1 MSAGIE
7 SGQVQEGQ
15 VEVLQDQVYELMRAR
30 LVDLFGPGGS
40 FRITLGR
47 PTSDDAVFVET
58 VADTIAW
65 DVASSIDRSAHE
77 PRRLA
82 DQLPEDEHEA
92 IWKYVEEELL
102 RRRMDTDSI
111 PTAARVAA

>member
-1 MSAGIE
+1 MSE
-7 SGQVQEGQ
+7 SSP
-15 VEVLQDQVYELMRAR
+15 VEKLQDQVYELMRER

-47 PTSDDAVFVET
+47 ATGEDAVFVET

-65 DVASSIDRSAHE
+65 DVAASIDRTVHA
-77 PRRLA
+77 PRRLS
-82 DQLPEDEHEA
+82 DQLPEDEHAA

-102 RRRMDTDSI
+102 RRRTDTDSI
-111 PTAARVAA
+111 PTPVRAA

>member
-1 MSAGIE
+1 MDAKPAE
-7 SGQVQEGQ
+7 H
-15 VEVLQDQVYELMRAR
+15 LQDQVYEQMRQRLM
-30 LVDLFGPGGS
+30 DLFGPGGS

-47 PTSDDAVFVET
+47 ATNDDAVFVET

-102 RRRMDTDSI
+102 RRRTDTDSI
-111 PTAARVAA
+111 PAFIHAA

>member
-1 MSAGIE
+1 MSAGNE
-7 SGQVQEGQ
+7 TGQ
-15 VEVLQDQVYELMRAR
+15 VEALQDQVYELMRER

-47 PTSDDAVFVET
+47 PTADDAVFVET

-65 DVASSIDRSAHE
+65 DVAASIDRTAHE
-77 PRRLA
+77 PRRLS

-102 RRRMDTDSI
+102 RRRTDTDSI
-111 PTAARVAA
+111 PTPARAA

>member
-1 MSAGIE
+1 
-7 SGQVQEGQ
+7 
-15 VEVLQDQVYELMRAR
+15 MRRR

-65 DVASSIDRSAHE
+65 DVATSIRQEDGRAAHE

-102 RRRMDTDSI
+102 RRRTDTDTI
-111 PTAARVAA
+111 PAFIHAA

>member
-1 MSAGIE
+1 ME
-7 SGQVQEGQ
+7 D
-15 VEVLQDQVYELMRAR
+15 LQDEVYEQMRQR

-47 PTSDDAVFVET
+47 ATNDDAVFVET

-65 DVASSIDRSAHE
+65 DVASSIRDDRARHE

-111 PTAARVAA
+111 PAVVRAA